1 MGSRF
6 ARFRGFTKRI
16 LGDRKPSFGPTI
28 ASRML
33 PEFIQLEDRSVPAT
47 FVVTNILDSKRDTV
61 GGLSLRDAIIAAN
74 SNPGFDRIEFN
85 IPRSPSV
92 RPIPGQTS
100 ENYYPIVL
108 ATTLP
113 DLTDPAGVSIDATT
127 QPRNDKASTRPIV
140 QLLPDPNPGAFP
152 NEIGAMYITGQN
164 NVIRGFVITGF
175 PGAAIN
181 FIGNNAKNNTVIGN
195 WINTDITGTKSWNQ
209 DPIILSARPPGT
221 PDELTNSGPTPVANA
236 KHVLGGIIFS
246 SGANNNTVG
255 GTTTSGGVPLLDA
268 GGRLIGDG
276 GVIVRYNN
284 ANPVGG
290 IPVSIDTNR
299 NIISGTPEFRK
310 DFLIAPD
317 GGGRE
322 RDLTGAAI
330 GPGIRLMDPG
340 TKQNLIQANFIGTDV
355 TGTVAIPN
363 HNGIEILNGS
373 SSNFIGSPVT
383 PDRGNLIR
391 FNRHDGVHIA
401 DTPNPSKVAA
411 RPSPVLPMG
420 EFGDFT
426 VPVFYDAFSP
436 NYFIGAAPGGGQIL
450 ELGAT
455 APSDPTVSPYF
466 TPTTARGGEVQVGT
480 KLTLRGSNLL
490 STSSVAFYADKLGTT
505 LVQGKFTVVDDQTV
519 NVIVPAGSVTGP
531 VQVFSPGGVFPTGG
545 LVGEV
550 VVILPA
556 PEPQLD
562 IVSNFFPS
570 AATAGQKVTI
580 RGTGFSGTQQVL
592 FNSLP
597 SSKFQVLGIGSVD
610 ERIEAFVPTGATTGP
625 IRIVNPTGSD
635 TTSRNFVVVT
645 NPPPV
650 IDPLTVTTGL
660 PGDTISLTG
669 IGFTGTFLVRF
680 NSTAGASGF
689 STTDFTVNDLGT
701 TITVKVPAFATA
713 SLGQIQV
720 QAAGGN
726 GFSQEFRINTPA
738 APIVNSLSVNS
749 GVAGTNFQINGS
761 NLGSTT
767 GVTVA
772 GNPVTKFTIL
782 NGNTIQAVIPQL
794 APGTYAVVVN
804 TGGGASAPMMFTI
817 TPSPVPTV
825 GQIAG
830 AIQNTTV
837 IVTGT
842 GLTGV
847 NKILFGSPLDAFGIK
862 ATQFDILNDTTLR
875 ITVPVGASTGNFY
888 VFTRGGQ
895 AAGTVV
901 IQPSPTPVI
910 SSAALTNPVSGVVGT
925 LVTFTGT
932 GLLGTQQV
940 LFSMQ
945 GGGQVPSQ
953 LVTVIDDAT
962 ITAVVPNG
970 ATSGPVDVV
979 TVKRKTLDPLDV
991 PLFTTSARFIL
1002 NPSPAPLAFSATPLA
1017 GAPGTIVVVTG
1028 VAFTGATGATIGGVP
1043 ADEFKIL
1050 SDTQVSFRV
1059 SPLAATGPI
1068 VVTAPGGTVTAPL
1081 PYTVSPSVFPNITF
1095 SSPGASRNQQIV
1107 ISGSGLAGTT
1117 QVLFN
1122 ETPALFQILSDSL
1135 LNVTVPLTANP
1146 GTIRVITPGG
1156 QTVSPTQF
1164 ELITANAPILTSI
1177 FGVGAA
1183 VSAPDAGVVGSK
1195 VFINGLNLGQ
1205 IFRVSLE
1212 PVDANGF
1219 VSGLPTDASF
1229 TKDNFNLNSSSTGNR
1244 NYFTIPEVER
1254 GSYRVTVFATGKDK
1268 TYAPPPL
1275 QGFFPFVAPQDNF
1288 DISTRTATNA
1298 LLVPFVYGE
1307 TIEVL
1312 TNARPVVDAIVSK
1325 DRIAGKDVYYRG
1337 VPISIVGSG
1346 FTGAN
1351 NIHFESGLDTPLDK
1365 TDDFVADFS
1374 AASGF
1379 FKIISDQE
1387 IQTNIPITGLP
1398 GTKALSGVRITVSV
1412 PNNVNPLISKGGV
1425 ITGGFPTLD
1434 SKELVSIAVP
1444 ATPDLIFSAIDGG
1457 ALLPGTDINLFAA
1470 VGSTFYGVSEIRMS
1484 AKDVYS
1490 GVPLG
1495 GNLLST
1501 RFHDIGTPAN
1511 FLNFVVV
1518 PGTGGRT
1525 ITATIPT
1532 GFSKIPDPPAAP
1544 PNLLPRGAITV
1555 TAVTNDPTGVG
1566 SLNVQGSGNPTI
1578 RRPSA
1583 APTVLGNN
1591 STGFYTDYFTIFP
1604 TAAAFDSLVSASGII
1619 FDSEDQFFAPTGI
1632 FVPRENF
1639 RVSGGNII
1647 VELPA
1652 GISGGQTFR
1661 WPTGAI
1667 NIVSSEGKGS
1677 TTFTRVDQPVP
1688 QLFDFGKTRQSSQD
1702 NRILA
1707 NAIYQNGKLTTVT
1720 AAGVP
1725 DLATQLTDGDLGID
1739 FVTRKPRGVGFIAQ
1753 AFNFGNDRSD
1763 YPDPRIKYNH
1773 SRGGLNDGTLNS
1785 FSLNPGDANGFGASN
1800 TFNNVVGGRNYG
1812 PNLLQNF
1819 PLLQVV
1825 QSTLDRTTFSTALI
1839 AKPFRPYRIDYYYNP
1854 GFNDQDPTALATTN
1868 AGYGQVFLG
1877 SKVITT
1883 DSQGNGSVSFTINK
1897 KLPNPGQTAA
1907 DVTFGPGEFK
1917 LPNNE
1922 PLPESVANSGAGVV
1936 TSTATDLSPLSSAG
1950 PSISNGPDGTSRF
1963 SFFKRVDT
1971 TAAEIQ
1977 GQVILD
1983 ANKNGIVD
1991 PTETGLA
1998 GVTVQL
2004 FLDRGDSSFGS
2015 LPALTV
2021 TTDESGAYSFGPGS
2035 SSGAFGLPNGSHKV
2049 VATLPTGAKV
2059 SFETPASGVLP
2070 SVTIINGEVVTG
2082 QNFLVINGVPV
2093 VPPPVVPPGPPVPP
2107 TPPGPPPVPPVPVP
2121 PPPAT
2126 IPPGVPP
2133 TARLVAVGADAGGA
2147 PVVSVYGPTGDFR
2160 YQIMAYD
2167 QRFSGGVR
2175 VAVGDVD
2182 GDGKADIIT
2191 APGAGMPGL
2200 VKVFNGNT
2208 GELMSQFQ
2216 PYEDAFTGGV
2226 YISAG
2231 DVDGDGKADIVT
2243 GTGVG
2248 GGPRVQVFRGNT
2260 FESIANFF
2268 PYEDTF
2274 RGGVLVATGD
2284 LNGDGKADIVT
2295 GTGVGGGPRVQA
2307 FDGTTLIP
2315 IYNFFAYESTFRGGV
2330 FASAGNVDGVGLG
2343 EIITG
2348 TGVGGGPVVKIFG
2361 QSQLSSGAG
2370 SPDPAKSFFAYD
2382 PKFRGGV
2389 RVDAV
2394 DANFDGKADII
2405 TGPGAG
2411 GGPDVRVIDYT
2422 NLQDLYRLQAFDPNF
2437 LGGVFVGAL
2446 HN

>member
-6 ARFRGFTKRI
+6 ARFRGFTKRV
-16 LGDRKPSFGPTI
+16 LGDRKPTFGPTI
-28 ASRML
+28 ATRML
-33 PEFIQLEDRSVPAT
+33 PEFIQLEDRAVPAT

-100 ENYYPIVL
+100 ENYYPIIL

-181 FIGNNAKNNTVIGN
+181 FVGNNAKNNTVIGN

-209 DPIILSARPPGT
+209 DPIILSARPPST
-221 PDELTNSGPTPVANA
+221 PEELTNSGPTPVANA
-236 KHVLGGIIFS
+236 KHVLGGIILS
-246 SGANNNTVG
+246 SGANNNTIG

-290 IPVSIDTNR
+290 IAVSVDTNR

-310 DFLIAPD
+310 DFLLAPD

-340 TKQNLIQANFIGTDV
+340 TKQNLVQANYIGTDV
-355 TGTVAIPN
+355 TGKVAIPN

-391 FNRHDGVHIA
+391 FNVHDGVHIA
-401 DTPNPSKVAA
+401 DTPNPSKV
-411 RPSPVLPMG
+411 SPRGAPLPQG
-420 EFGDFT
+420 EAGDFT

-455 APSDPTVSPYF
+455 NPSDPTLSSYV
-466 TPTTARGGEVQVGT
+466 TPTTGRGGEVQVGT
-480 KLTLRGSNLL
+480 TLILRGSNLL
-490 STSSVAFYADKLGTT
+490 STSSVAFFADKLGTT
-505 LVQGKFTVVDDQTV
+505 LAQGKFKVIDDQTV
-519 NVIVPAGSVTGP
+519 EVVVPAGSVTGP
-531 VQVFSPGGVFPTGG
+531 VQVFSPGGVFPSGG
-545 LVGEV
+545 LIGET

-570 AATAGQKVTI
+570 AATAGQRVTI

-597 SSKFQVLGIGSVD
+597 SSKFQVLGIGTVD

-635 TTSRNFVVVT
+635 TTSRDFVVVT

-650 IDPLTVTTGL
+650 IDPLTVVSGL
-660 PGDTISLTG
+660 PGDTITLTG
-669 IGFTGTFLVRF
+669 VGFTGTFLVRF

-738 APIVNSLSVNS
+738 APLVNSLSVNS
-749 GVAGTNFQINGS
+749 GVAGTNVTINGS
-761 NLGSTT
+761 NLSSAT

-782 NGNTIQAVIPQL
+782 NDNTIVAVIPQL
-794 APGTYAVVVN
+794 APGTYPVVVN
-804 TGGGASAPMMFTI
+804 TGGGASAPLTFTI
-817 TPSPVPTV
+817 TASPVPTV
-825 GQIAG
+825 GPIAG

-837 IVTGT
+837 IVGGT

-847 NKILFGSPLDAFGIK
+847 NKILFGSALDAFGIK
-862 ATQFDILNDTTLR
+862 ATQFDILSDTSLR
-875 ITVPVGASTGNFY
+875 ITVPVGASTGNFF

-940 LFSMQ
+940 FFSKQ

-953 LVTVIDDAT
+953 SITVINDAT
-962 ITAVVPNG
+962 ITAIVPSG
-970 ATSGPVDVV
+970 AVSGTVDVV

-991 PLFTTSARFIL
+991 PLFTTSARFII

-1028 VAFTGATGATIGGVP
+1028 IAFTGATGATIGGVP

-1059 SPLAATGPI
+1059 SPLAATGPLVI
-1068 VVTAPGGTVTAPL
+1068 TAPGGTVTAPL
-1081 PYTVSPSVFPNITF
+1081 PYTVSPSVSPNITF

-1107 ISGSGLAGTT
+1107 INGSGLAGTT

-1122 ETPALFQILSDSL
+1122 ETPAAFQILSDSL

-1164 ELITANAPILTSI
+1164 ELITANAPVLTTI

-1195 VFINGLNLGQ
+1195 VFINGQNLGQ
-1205 IFRVSLE
+1205 IFRVTLQ
-1212 PVDANGF
+1212 PVDANGIATGG
-1219 VSGLPTDASF
+1219 VIDANF
-1229 TKDNFNLNSSSTGNR
+1229 TKDNIGVNGGGN
-1244 NYFTIPEVER
+1244 YVTIPEVER
-1254 GSYRVTVFATGKDK
+1254 GRYSVQVYASGKDK
-1268 TYAPPPL
+1268 ATADGIDSSL
-1275 QGFFPFVAPQDNF
+1275 
-1288 DISTRTATNA
+1288 RTATNA

-1312 TNARPVVDAIVSK
+1312 TNARPVVEAIVSK
-1325 DRIAGKDVYYRG
+1325 DRIAGKDVFFRG
-1337 VPISIVGSG
+1337 MPISIAGSG
-1346 FTGAN
+1346 FTGTN
-1351 NIHFESGLDTPLDK
+1351 NIRFESGLDTLLDL
-1365 TDDFVADFS
+1365 TDDFVANFS
-1374 AASGF
+1374 DASGF
-1379 FKIISDQE
+1379 FTIISDQE
-1387 IQTNIPITGLP
+1387 IQTNIPIAALP
-1398 GTKALSGVRITVSV
+1398 GTKALSGLRITVSV
-1412 PNNVNPLISKGGV
+1412 PNNLNPLISKGGMIPV
-1425 ITGGFPTLD
+1425 GFPTLD

-1444 ATPDLIFSAIDGG
+1444 ATPDLIFSTTDGG
-1457 ALLPGTDINLFAA
+1457 FRLPGTDISLFAA

-1484 AKDVYS
+1484 AKDVYTGAS
-1490 GVPLG
+1490 LG
-1495 GNLLST
+1495 GNLKST
-1501 RFHDIGTPAN
+1501 RFHDIGTPDN

-1544 PNLLPRGAITV
+1544 PNLSPLGAITV

-1566 SLNVQGSGNPTI
+1566 SLNVQGTGNPTI

-1583 APTVLGNN
+1583 VPTVLGND
-1591 STGFYTDYFTIFP
+1591 SGGLYTDYFTIFP
-1604 TAAAFDSLVSASGII
+1604 TSKAFDSLISADSIT
-1619 FDSEDQFFAPTGI
+1619 FDSEDPFFAPTAI
-1632 FVPRENF
+1632 TIQRENF
-1639 RVSGGNII
+1639 RVSGVNII
-1647 VELPA
+1647 IELPA
-1652 GISGGQTFR
+1652 RTEGGTFR
-1661 WPTGAI
+1661 WPTGGI
-1667 NIVSSEGKGS
+1667 NITSSEGTGA

-1688 QLFDFGKTRQSSQD
+1688 QLFDFGRTRQSSQD
-1702 NRILA
+1702 NRIVA
-1707 NAIYQNGKLTTVT
+1707 NEIYQNGKLTTVT
-1720 AAGVP
+1720 ATGTP
-1725 DLATQLTDGDLGID
+1725 DLATQLTNGDLGID
-1739 FVTRKPRGVGFIAQ
+1739 FVTRLPRGIGFINQ
-1753 AFNFGNDRSD
+1753 AFNFGHQRQELSG
-1763 YPDPRIKYNH
+1763 NH
-1773 SRGGLNDGTLNS
+1773 SRGGLNDGVSNS
-1785 FSLNPGDANGFGASN
+1785 FSLNPGDSNGFGASN

-1854 GFNDQDPTALATTN
+1854 GFNDQSATALATTN

-1883 DSQGNGSVSFTINK
+1883 DSQGNGSVSFTISK
-1897 KLPNPGQTAA
+1897 KLPNPGQTEA
-1907 DVTFGPGEFK
+1907 DITFGPGEFR

-1936 TSTATDLSPLSSAG
+1936 TSTATDLSPLSSSG
-1950 PSISNGPDGTSRF
+1950 PSITSGPDGTSRF

-1977 GQVILD
+1977 GAVIID
-1983 ANKNGIVD
+1983 ANRNGIID
-1991 PTETGLA
+1991 PTETGLT
-1998 GVTVQL
+1998 GVTLQL

-2021 TTDESGAYSFGPGS
+2021 TTDDSGSYSFGPASSPGS
-2035 SSGAFGLPNGSHKV
+2035 FGLPNGSHKV
-2049 VATLPTGAKV
+2049 VATLPSGAQF
-2059 SFETPASGVLP
+2059 SFETPVSGVL
-2070 SVTIINGEVVTG
+2070 SSISIINGEVVTG
-2082 QNFLVINGVPV
+2082 QNFLVTVGAPV
-2093 VPPPVVPPGPPVPP
+2093 VPPPVIPPVPPGPP

-2160 YQIMAYD
+2160 YQIAAYD
-2167 QRFSGGVR
+2167 SRFTGGVR

-2216 PYEDAFTGGV
+2216 PYEEAFTGGV
-2226 YISAG
+2226 YVSAG

-2243 GTGVG
+2243 GTGIG

-2268 PYEDTF
+2268 PYEDSF

-2307 FDGTTLIP
+2307 FDGTTLAT
-2315 IYNFFAYESTFRGGV
+2315 IYNFFAYESDFRGGV
-2330 FASAGNVDGVGLG
+2330 FASIGNVDGVGLG
-2343 EIITG
+2343 EVITG
-2348 TGVGGGPVVKIFG
+2348 TGVGGGAVVKIFG
-2361 QSQLSSGAG
+2361 QNQLSSGAG
-2370 SPDPAKSFFAYD
+2370 SPDPVKSFFAYD
-2382 PKFRGGV
+2382 PNFRGGV

-2405 TGPGAG
+2405 TGPGPG
-2411 GGPDVRVIDYT
+2411 GGPDVRVIDFT